1 MEPLNEIT
9 LIICGIVRNAETGLK
24 RNLPIIDALC
34 EKVKDYHIIVYE
46 NDSLDKTK
54 SILETWQLKD
64 PSRIHISINDMNSTE
79 TIPKVKN
86 TIVNPFFS
94 RKRISKMADLRN
106 KYMDYIDSQDWQA
119 DYLIV
124 VDLDVAQLYLEGII
138 SSLISDVEW
147 DAVTA
152 NGYSRSPKLHRRYH
166 DTYALAMWGDQDNPQ
181 TEDKIKKLAE
191 KLGKLKVSDDWV
203 RIASGF
209 GGLAIYRFE
218 AIKGLRYVALPNQDA
233 RVEVK
238 CEHFS
243 IYSQMIE
250 RGFRRFY
257 INPAMVLQYQSL
269 NLHLIW
275 NSFKRMCGC

>member
-1 MEPLNEIT
+1 MKPLNELT
-9 LIICGIVRNAETGLK
+9 LIICGIVRNAEIGLK

-54 SILETWQLKD
+54 SILETWQLKN
-64 PSRIHISINDMNSTE
+64 PSRIHISINDIDSTE
-79 TIPKVKN
+79 IIPKVKN
-86 TIVNPFFS
+86 TMVNPFFS

-106 KYMDYIDSQDWQA
+106 KYMDYIDLQDWRA

-124 VDLDVAQLYLEGII
+124 VDLDVAHLYLKGII

-147 DAVTA
+147 DAVVA
-152 NGYSRSPKLHRRYH
+152 NGYSLSPKLYRRYH
-166 DTYALAMWGDQDNPQ
+166 DTYALSMWGDQANPQ
-181 TEDKIKKLAE
+181 TEDKIKRLAK
-191 KLGKLKVSDDWV
+191 KLGKLKISDDWI

-218 AIKGLRYVALPNQDA
+218 AIKGLRYLALPNQDA
-233 RVEVK
+233 KVEVK

-243 IYSQMIE
+243 IYSQMFE
-250 RGFRRFY
+250 RGFKRFY
-257 INPAMVLQYQSL
+257 INPAMVLQYQRL
-269 NLHLIW
+269 TLRLIW
-275 NSFKRMCGC
+275 NSFKRLCGC